1 MLMRTFHGCWI
12 EEWKYFKFMVITTA
26 AKSKILKKEDNQ
38 IISNSEDD
46 IYELSSIKPRRIYKV
61 NFFFE
66 D

>member
-12 EEWKYFKFMVITTA
+12 EEWQYFKFMVITTA

-46 IYELSSIKPRRIYKV
+46 IYEVSSIKPRRIYKV
-61 NFFFE
+61 NFLFE